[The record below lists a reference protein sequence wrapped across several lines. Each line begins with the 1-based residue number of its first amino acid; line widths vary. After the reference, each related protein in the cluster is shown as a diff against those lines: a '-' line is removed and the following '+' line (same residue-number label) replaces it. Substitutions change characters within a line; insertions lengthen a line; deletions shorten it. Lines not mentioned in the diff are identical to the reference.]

1 MQFTTLD
8 SILERYPQIQMI
20 GAAGSGKSRV
30 LREFISGKSRV
41 SLFSSELQRKIQR
54 ALAPFWQQRF
64 ISLRDDD
71 APRVRDLLLRP
82 KFYLQSEHFVEDH
95 PFPATDPT
103 RLDEALSIA
112 ALPDTILKCKL
123 LSLSNGEL
131 RRVLLARTWMENP
144 ECILFDDLFGGLDPV
159 FRAHLSQCVLKMI
172 ESGVKMVI
180 SLQREAELF
189 PKIPAFVFKDGVF
202 SPYTGTLPESIPEA
216 LALSETPEMLVSPQT
231 GYGVELLH
239 PVTGTGKTLF
249 DLRHVTVHYGDTEI
263 IHDLSWQVKAGEHWV
278 VMGPNG
284 AGKST
289 LLALLSA
296 DHPQMYAND
305 ITLLGKKP
313 GQGLNVWEHKAEIG
327 FFSPEL
333 AVQYREKLN
342 LTEVLCTGY
351 TTSLGLFH
359 PPTWEEKKKAR
370 EWLTLFGFTD
380 VEKPFERLSLTEKR
394 LVLIARAAIRPP
406 QVLILDEPTQG
417 MDVEFRT
424 RLFDLLQFLSLHTT
438 IIFVT
443 HYDEEW
449 PPCMTHVLRMPKF
462 SLPPIDSSKTK
473 DGLV

>member
-1 MQFTTLD
+1 MHFMTLD
-8 SILERYPQIQMI
+8 SLLERYPQIQMI
-20 GAAGSGKSRV
+20 GNPGSGKSSA
-30 LREFISGKSRV
+30 LCEFMSGKARCA
-41 SLFSSELQRKIQR
+41 LFSVDLQKKIQR

-82 KFYLQSEHFVEDH
+82 KFYLHSEHFVEDH
-95 PFPATDPT
+95 PFPVTDPE
-103 RLDEALSIA
+103 RLEEALSIA

-144 ECILFDDLFGGLDPV
+144 ECIVFDDLFGGLDSLYRV
-159 FRAHLSQCVLKMI
+159 HLSRCVLNMAA
-172 ESGVKMVI
+172 SGVKMVI
-180 SLQREAELF
+180 SLQRESELL
-189 PKIPAFVFKDGVF
+189 PRIPAFVFREGVF
-202 SPYTGTLPESIPEA
+202 VPYEGELPDAIPEEKA
-216 LALSETPEMLVSPQT
+216 VSESVDGHMFSDDTYVVETLRMVASP
-231 GYGVELLH
+231 
-239 PVTGTGKTLF
+239 GKTLF
-249 DLRHVTVHYGDTEI
+249 ALCHVNIHYGNTEI
-263 IHDLSWQVKAGEHWV
+263 IRDLSWQVRAGEHWV

-296 DHPQMYAND
+296 DHPQIYDND
-305 ITLLGKKP
+305 IALLGKKP

-351 TTSLGLFH
+351 TPALGLFRA
-359 PPTWEEKKKAR
+359 PTWEERKKAR

-380 VEKPFERLSLTEKR
+380 AERSFDSLSVTEKR

-406 QVLILDEPTQG
+406 QVLILDEATQG

-424 RLFDLLQFLSLHTT
+424 RLFDLLQFLSERTT
-438 IIFVT
+438 LIFVT
-443 HYDEEW
+443 HYEQEW

-462 SLPPIDSSKTK
+462 SLPLVRSSETK
-473 DGLV
+473 DGAS